1 MLAACRLC
9 GMLLKRDYR
18 ITALGD
24 QGKFGGKLTTDQGRI
39 YRTDRGTTFYLCKTV
54 SLGNVRSRDGDQVAL
69 ANTGWASSSRHGHD
83 ARNDSAAP
91 IRKQTSI
98 PTFTFVDGGQN
109 AFQEAP
115 ADGARRAE

>member
-39 YRTDRGTTFYLCKTV
+39 YRTDRGTTFSIFKTV
-54 SLGNVRSRDGDQVAL
+54 SLGNVRFRDGDRVAL
-69 ANTGWASSSRHGHD
+69 ATQDGLPAVGMGTTRAMT
-83 ARNDSAAP
+83 ARP
-91 IRKQTSI
+91 QLYKKTTSI
-98 PTFTFVDGGQN
+98 PPSTPVAGG
-109 AFQEAP
+109 
-115 ADGARRAE
+115 